1 MRIESLKNADRK
13 AIAAALRAGESVD
26 LFLSGNLGRGER
38 AQRNVR
44 LDEIVPLCA
53 SVDSDDSELAAHLAR
68 YRAPEAGEG
77 RPETVTVVIPTHRRV
92 PRSIPALMSQ
102 DMDVRII
109 VLSNGDGPTEVAGAE
124 VQQVEWLGHGATR
137 AAVLDRIDS
146 EFVFFTVDDA
156 IPLGAGFLRTLIE
169 GLESGTWD
177 AAVARQIPWP
187 DADAVTASRLRRWT
201 PPGNQVI
208 AMSQTDHVATLYR
221 TETLRKYPLPAVPI
235 AEDAWW
241 SKDRDVAY
249 VPMAPVLHS
258 HLRKAGPLFR
268 RNRDIHAQLTAMGH
282 PPAVPSFASF
292 LAAIPGT
299 IRPALSVGPNEWVNQ
314 LAELAGQWR
323 GSVTEK

>member
-1 MRIESLKNADRK
+1 
-13 AIAAALRAGESVD
+13 
-26 LFLSGNLGRGER
+26 
-38 AQRNVR
+38 
-44 LDEIVPLCA
+44 
-53 SVDSDDSELAAHLAR
+53 
-68 YRAPEAGEG
+68 
-77 RPETVTVVIPTHRRV
+77 
-92 PRSIPALMSQ
+92 
-102 DMDVRII
+102 
-109 VLSNGDGPTEVAGAE
+109 
-124 VQQVEWLGHGATR
+124 VEWLGHGATR